1 MHWSTLKFPKTK
13 NNTQNKNGHQTNR
26 NQPNE
31 TKQNKKKERG
41 DIKPKITRKL
51 YELKANKE
59 EEKEEN
65 IKKTIIT
72 A

>member
-1 MHWSTLKFPKTK
+1 MK
-13 NNTQNKNGHQTNR
+13 QNKT
-26 NQPNE
+26 
-31 TKQNKKKERG
+31 KKKERG
-41 DIKPKITRKL
+41 DIKTKITRKL